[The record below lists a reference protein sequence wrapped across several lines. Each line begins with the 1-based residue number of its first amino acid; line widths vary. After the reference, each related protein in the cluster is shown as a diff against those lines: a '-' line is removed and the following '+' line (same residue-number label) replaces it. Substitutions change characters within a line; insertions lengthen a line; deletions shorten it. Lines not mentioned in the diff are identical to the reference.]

1 MEAQQKL
8 TLSIAGSGNVG
19 SFLATELFNA
29 GFTIRQIYSR
39 TLANA
44 EKLALKVNAQA
55 VDSSTLITDNI
66 DLLVIALPDNII
78 PIFCEELSKSK
89 PASSLKI
96 ATTAGSVSLN
106 EIKRYF
112 NNCGV
117 IYPLQSITKITRP
130 DVKSIPFCLEGTN
143 ELIKSL
149 LVRIA
154 SAITDDIR
162 DINSEQRLL
171 IHLAAVFASN
181 FTNHLIAIADDI
193 ISKGG
198 IDRNILWPLINE
210 TVSRLKNNNPL
221 DIQTGPAKRNDT
233 ETMAKHME
241 LIRKIETESIGSI
254 YKIISN
260 NIAIMSTSVNNS
272 SAE

>member
-1 MEAQQKL
+1 MESQQKL

-78 PIFCEELSKSK
+78 PIFCEELSKSQ

-112 NNCGV
+112 DNCGV

>member
-1 MEAQQKL
+1 MESQQKL

-44 EKLALKVNAQA
+44 EMLALKVKAQA

-78 PIFCEELSKSK
+78 PIFCEELRKSK

-96 ATTAGSVSLN
+96 ASTAGSVSLN

-112 NNCGV
+112 DNCGV